1 MSVIQKVNTSEFY
14 PTMKKW
20 CEGNNFPSISPSM
33 LPKNT
38 FVIYSDSGTPLYS
51 LCFYNT
57 DSHLC
62 WVGWEL
68 KNPNTSKEDREGKLS
83 ELFKYVEEYAKEIGY
98 DIVFTTSNTKPVEKV
113 MLDLNYIVGDTGVNH
128 YIKVLN

>member
-1 MSVIQKVNTSEFY
+1 MSVIQKVNTAEFY

-20 CEGNNFPSISPSM
+20 CKGNNFPCISPSM

-38 FVIYSDSGTPLYS
+38 FVIYGDGGTPLYS

-57 DSHLC
+57 DSRLA

-68 KNPNTSKEDREGKLS
+68 KNPATSKEERLGKLS
-83 ELFKYVEEYAKEIGY
+83 QLFEHVEEYARGMGY
-98 DIVFTTSNTKPVEKV
+98 DIVFTTSNTKPVEDV
-113 MLDLNYIVGDTGVNH
+113 MLDLDYIVGDTNVNH
-128 YIKVLN
+128 YLKILN